1 MLAKTY
7 IFSLS
12 YLLLTGTAWSQL
24 AVFGDL
30 YVSKNN
36 QLHIAFYETYFNGGK
51 IITDNTSVPEAV
63 VSFGPQSDWKQ
74 LKKDS
79 YIAGTVRIYHT
90 ATFTFPVGSENFF
103 SPITLEVLKNSS
115 FIQTKYTGT
124 PPYLFTQLD
133 ADFEIPLYHYWSWK
147 TQGEAIGRIRTYWWE
162 YHRLD
167 RLSFNPIDPS
177 DLYLGLYIN
186 SAWYTVLGHQ
196 SSNPFTTD
204 LPLSIASGSTLLLE
218 PVNLATV
225 KGVSFTIP
233 KINRLFTEK
242 IVSQVISPN
251 NDGIN
256 DTWKIEGYIFSSA
269 SKIKV
274 YGLNGNLVF
283 MHQGEYLNNW
293 DGSDEK
299 NGERLPQGSYFYTID
314 FDGNQTVD
322 TEGWILIKYQ

>member
-103 SPITLEVLKNSS
+103 SPITLEVLKNSG

-124 PPYLFTQLD
+124 PPYLFTQ
-133 ADFEIPLYHYWSWK
+133 FEYKNTPNK
-147 TQGEAIGRIRTYWWE
+147 TQFG
-162 YHRLD
+162 
-167 RLSFNPIDPS
+167 F
-177 DLYLGLYIN
+177 
-186 SAWYTVLGHQ
+186 
-196 SSNPFTTD
+196 
-204 LPLSIASGSTLLLE
+204 
-218 PVNLATV
+218 LAQE
-225 KGVSFTIP
+225 
-233 KINRLFTEK
+233 LEK
-242 IVSQVISPN
+242 I
-251 NDGIN
+251 
-256 DTWKIEGYIFSSA
+256 
-269 SKIKV
+269 
-274 YGLNGNLVF
+274 
-283 MHQGEYLNNW
+283 
-293 DGSDEK
+293 
-299 NGERLPQGSYFYTID
+299 
-314 FDGNQTVD
+314 
-322 TEGWILIKYQ
+322 

>member
-36 QLHIAFYETYFNGGK
+36 QLHIAFNETYFNGGK

-103 SPITLEVLKNSS
+103 SPITLEVLKNSG

-124 PPYLFTQLD
+124 PPYLFTQFD

-147 TQGEAIGRIRTYWWE
+147 TQGEAIGRIRTYWREWLKVTSGMNQIEEPTQSQWE
-162 YHRLD
+162 
-167 RLSFNPIDPS
+167 
-177 DLYLGLYIN
+177 
-186 SAWYTVLGHQ
+186 
-196 SSNPFTTD
+196 
-204 LPLSIASGSTLLLE
+204 
-218 PVNLATV
+218 
-225 KGVSFTIP
+225 
-233 KINRLFTEK
+233 
-242 IVSQVISPN
+242 
-251 NDGIN
+251 
-256 DTWKIEGYIFSSA
+256 
-269 SKIKV
+269 
-274 YGLNGNLVF
+274 
-283 MHQGEYLNNW
+283 
-293 DGSDEK
+293 
-299 NGERLPQGSYFYTID
+299 
-314 FDGNQTVD
+314 
-322 TEGWILIKYQ
+322 